1 MEIKTG
7 RPIGPHKCT
16 LPVPFIDGVNHCDPP
31 LSPCRAPKTR
41 SKNMLE
47 PSSIRCSP
55 PQNLPSRT
63 SVRGRLVPFTVSPGE
78 SHADREILCANQ
90 GIGIRL
96 ASALHPLV
104 LLSLLLSPFSPR
116 LHFPPTSA
124 NHAPNPPIRHSRVLA
139 QHGSDGC
146 KWLNPIWE
154 TLASYRIMPFPQA
167 EILKRRDP

>member
-1 MEIKTG
+1 MNSCVIG
-7 RPIGPHKCT
+7 RAYLKQSKS
-16 LPVPFIDGVNHCDPP
+16 PFIFVMGNFDGVNHCDPP

-41 SKNMLE
+41 SKHVR
-47 PSSIRCSP
+47 PSSSSDAPRDKTFHPVLRSWQTCAV
-55 PQNLPSRT
+55 T
-63 SVRGRLVPFTVSPGE
+63 FTPGE

-124 NHAPNPPIRHSRVLA
+124 NHAPNPPSVTR
-139 QHGSDGC
+139 
-146 KWLNPIWE
+146 
-154 TLASYRIMPFPQA
+154 ASWHNMGPMA
-167 EILKRRDP
+167 VSG